1 MGHLDGKRIV
11 ITGSTRGLGRAFAE
25 ECARAGAR
33 VVVNG
38 TQGSL
43 VDTVVSG
50 ILAAGGSAIGVTG
63 SIAEESTAIALVNA
77 CVSTWGG
84 IDTIIHNA
92 GIVRDKTLLKMTAEE
107 FDDVVAVHL
116 RGAFFCIKHAGLAMK
131 DAGGGHIILVISAS
145 GLSGGFGQGNYAAAK
160 EGMMGLQRTAV
171 LELARN
177 GIRCNCIWPI
187 AETDMTQVVFD
198 RANAAAKAAGTE
210 APRPVD
216 MGFGKPEEVA
226 QGMVWLASDKAA
238 HLQGQCITFNGRKT
252 ALWSHPAE
260 VGATFHD
267 DAWSVEELSAHYADA
282 AQQAIWR
289 PKMSKQ
295 S

>member
-25 ECARAGAR
+25 ETAKAGAR

-38 TQGSL
+38 TNTGL
-43 VDTVVSG
+43 VDEVVAGIRSSG
-50 ILAAGGSAIGVTG
+50 GTAVGFTG
-63 SIAEESTAIALVNA
+63 SIAEESTAVGLVKT
-77 CVSTWGG
+77 CVDTWGG
-84 IDTIIHNA
+84 IDTIVHNA

-107 FDDVVAVHL
+107 FDDVIAVHL
-116 RGAFFCIKHAGLAMK
+116 RGAFFCIKQAGLAMK

-171 LELARN
+171 LELSKAN
-177 GIRCNCIWPI
+177 IRCNCMWPI

-198 RANAAAKAAGTE
+198 RANAAARAAGTE
-210 APRPVD
+210 PPRPVD
-216 MGFGKPEEVA
+216 MGFGKPYEVA
-226 QGMVWLASDKAA
+226 QGMVWLASDKAV
-238 HLQGQCITFNGRKT
+238 HLQGQCLTFNGRKT

-260 VGATFHD
+260 VGVTFHK
-267 DAWSVEELSAHYADA
+267 DAWSVEELSSHYADV

-289 PKMSKQ
+289 PKMS
-295 S
+295 

>member
-1 MGHLDGKRIV
+1 MGHLNGKRIA

-25 ECARAGAR
+25 EMASAGAS

-38 TQGSL
+38 TRADL
-43 VDTVVSG
+43 VADVVEG
-50 ILAAGGSAIGVTG
+50 IRDAGGTATGFTG
-63 SIAEESTAIALVNA
+63 SIAEEATAAGLVRT
-77 CVSTWGG
+77 CTETFGG
-84 IDTIIHNA
+84 IDTIVHNA

-107 FDDVVAVHL
+107 FDDVIAVHL

-131 DAGGGHIILVISAS
+131 DSGGGHIILVISAS

-171 LELARN
+171 LELSKSY
-177 GIRCNCIWPI
+177 IRCNCMWPI
-187 AETDMTQVVFD
+187 AETDMTQVVFE
-198 RANAAAKAAGTE
+198 RANAAARAAGNTP
-210 APRPVD
+210 PRPVD
-216 MGFGKPEEVA
+216 MGFGKPAEVA

-238 HLQGQCITFNGRKT
+238 HLQGQCLTFNGRKT

-260 VGATFHD
+260 VGVTFHQ
-267 DAWSVEELSAHYADA
+267 DAWSVEELDVHYREV

-289 PKMSKQ
+289 PKMAR
-295 S
+295 